1 MKRLE
6 QQIRFLLEIDQ
17 LKQVMRQSLLADQSR
32 RENDAE
38 HSWHLAMMALVLA
51 EYAQE
56 PQLDLPHV
64 IRMLLIHD
72 LVEIYAGD
80 TYAYDEKGYLDKA
93 EREQNAAKR
102 LFSLLPDDQ
111 AEAFHALWEE
121 FERGET
127 PEARFANVCDRLQ
140 PLLLNYQTQGAVWQK
155 HGITSD
161 MVMKRMQPIA
171 DNGGELWEY
180 VRGLIQS
187 AVDNSYLAK

>member
-17 LKQVMRQSLLADQSR
+17 LKQVMRQTLLADQSR
-32 RENDAE
+32 CENDAE
-38 HSWHLAMMALVLA
+38 HSWHLAMMAMILA
-51 EYAQE
+51 EYAKD
-56 PQLDLPHV
+56 PQLDLPQV

-161 MVMKRMQPIA
+161 KVMKRMQPIA

-187 AVDNSYLAK
+187 AVDNGYLAK